1 LNVAVTKTAPV
12 EIVRRRVGID
22 FDPVP
27 PGPWYPPANQ
37 ALETVLN
44 AMSLTFPA
52 GERYF
57 IDSVRA
63 YSDRISDPELRKQV
77 RDFIYQE
84 AMHNRVHIDCN
95 AMLARHNPRAALI
108 EKGARVTFRVLRY
121 LPRPFR
127 LSISSAVEHFS
138 SMAAD
143 TLFHHEK
150 GFRENVPPEVAQ
162 MWLWHAAEETEHK
175 AVCIDVLRHVS
186 GPFGYLNRIA
196 GMLLATPLFLV
207 GVLFASIVLRRPR
220 SAAAPPRRADVV
232 ARELR
237 EGPFGGGN
245 MAGVMH
251 AVIPWKLYFAYY
263 RPSFHP
269 WDYDNSAYV
278 AAWKQRNAGFGRQA
292 QGEPAGLP

>member
-1 LNVAVTKTAPV
+1 MTKTAPV
-12 EIVRRRVGID
+12 EIVRRRVAID

-27 PGPWYPPANQ
+27 AGPWYPPANH

-63 YSDRISDPELRKQV
+63 YSDRISDPELRKEV

-84 AMHNRVHIDCN
+84 AMHNKVHVDCN

-108 EKGARVTFRVLRY
+108 EKGATVVFRVLRY
-121 LPRPFR
+121 LPRAFR

-143 TLFHHEK
+143 TLFHHAK
-150 GFRENVPPEVAQ
+150 GFQENVPSEVAQ

-175 AVCIDVLRHVS
+175 AVCIDVLHHVS
-186 GPFGYLNRIA
+186 GPFGYLNRIG
-196 GMLLATPLFLV
+196 GMLLATPLFLI

-220 SAAAPPRRADVV
+220 SAAAAARSRQDVPK
-232 ARELR
+232 

-251 AVIPWKLYFAYY
+251 AVVPWKLYFAYY

-278 AAWKQRNAGFGRQA
+278 AAWKQRNPDFGVRPQP
-292 QGEPAGLP
+292 EPAGLP

>member
-1 LNVAVTKTAPV
+1 VGDAVTKTAPV

-27 PGPWYPPANQ
+27 PGPWYPRADQ

-84 AMHNRVHIDCN
+84 AMHNKVHVDCN
-95 AMLARHNPRAALI
+95 AMLARHNPRSALI
-108 EKGARVTFRVLRY
+108 EKGAHVVFRVLRY
-121 LPRPFR
+121 LPRAFR

-143 TLFHHEK
+143 TLFHHAK
-150 GFRENVPPEVAQ
+150 AFQQNVPPEVSQ

-186 GPFGYLNRIA
+186 GRFGYFNRIA
-196 GMLLATPLFLV
+196 GMLLATPLFLI

-220 SAAAPPRRADVV
+220 STAAPVKAHQAATPKPSD
-232 ARELR
+232 
-237 EGPFGGGN
+237 GPFGGGN

-269 WDYDNSAYV
+269 WDYDNCAYV
-278 AAWKQRNAGFGRQA
+278 AAWKQRNPSFGLQPQA
-292 QGEPAGLP
+292 EPAGLP